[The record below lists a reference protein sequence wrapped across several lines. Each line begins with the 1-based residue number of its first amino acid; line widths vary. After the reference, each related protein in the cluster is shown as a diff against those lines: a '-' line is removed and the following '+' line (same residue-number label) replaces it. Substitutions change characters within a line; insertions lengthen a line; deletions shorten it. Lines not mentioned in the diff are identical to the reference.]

1 MMREGV
7 GNGRLVMSRCDEL
20 FYPFL
25 VWAWHFL
32 RFFSVVQDTLLHCL
46 LRGLDRY
53 CFSFLHCLEGYTF
66 E

>member
-1 MMREGV
+1 
-7 GNGRLVMSRCDEL
+7 MSCFIL
-20 FYPFL
+20 FFFF

-32 RFFSVVQDTLLHCL
+32 RFFSIVQDTLLHCL

-53 CFSFLHCLEGYTF
+53 CFGFLHCLEGYTF